1 MLQYRVIWIDDEWD
15 KMPLFQ
21 EECRESHNIELIPF
35 RNRKEGME
43 FFERQIES
51 IDGVLLDAKMF
62 DESDNE
68 QANLNGLQKAVN
80 RINQLDLKRSVPY
93 FISTGQPDLIDNE
106 MFRQIHPN
114 YYIKERDDER
124 LFEDMKKAMG
134 ESERKQIEMIYS
146 DFFHSAESV
155 KLDSES
161 IRIIVAILRVMHF
174 PANHTDFVPA
184 DYYPRLRT
192 ALEYVFRVM
201 LRCGL
206 IPEECLSNGDVN
218 LMESSRYIAGI
229 ETKHSGVRYGHPGHS
244 LISTYLSGIVLSVI
258 TYGNAH
264 SHTPSEDVPS
274 IQQEEKVSSAMSRS
288 LIFSLTLG
296 LCHLVTQIKD
306 LYSESS
312 SDIERNKSKRT
323 LLINEN
329 AKENE
334 VGYVFIPSKDENGM
348 WATGECLLKQQEYNQ
363 VPHRIKSITE
373 NKNPKYRHIY
383 PKFAYV
389 VEIMT
394 K

>member
-1 MLQYRVIWIDDEWD
+1 
-15 KMPLFQ
+15 
-21 EECRESHNIELIPF
+21 
-35 RNRKEGME
+35 
-43 FFERQIES
+43 
-51 IDGVLLDAKMF
+51 
-62 DESDNE
+62 
-68 QANLNGLQKAVN
+68 
-80 RINQLDLKRSVPY
+80 
-93 FISTGQPDLIDNE
+93 
-106 MFRQIHPN
+106 
-114 YYIKERDDER
+114 
-124 LFEDMKKAMG
+124 
-134 ESERKQIEMIYS
+134 
-146 DFFHSAESV
+146 
-155 KLDSES
+155 
-161 IRIIVAILRVMHF
+161 MHF

-229 ETKHSGVRYGHPGHS
+229 ETKHSGVRYGHPGDS

>member
-1 MLQYRVIWIDDEWD
+1 M
-15 KMPLFQ
+15 
-21 EECRESHNIELIPF
+21 
-35 RNRKEGME
+35 
-43 FFERQIES
+43 
-51 IDGVLLDAKMF
+51 
-62 DESDNE
+62 
-68 QANLNGLQKAVN
+68 
-80 RINQLDLKRSVPY
+80 
-93 FISTGQPDLIDNE
+93 
-106 MFRQIHPN
+106 
-114 YYIKERDDER
+114 
-124 LFEDMKKAMG
+124 
-134 ESERKQIEMIYS
+134 
-146 DFFHSAESV
+146 
-155 KLDSES
+155 
-161 IRIIVAILRVMHF
+161 
-174 PANHTDFVPA
+174 
-184 DYYPRLRT
+184 
-192 ALEYVFRVM
+192 
-201 LRCGL
+201 
-206 IPEECLSNGDVN
+206 
-218 LMESSRYIAGI
+218 
-229 ETKHSGVRYGHPGHS
+229 
-244 LISTYLSGIVLSVI
+244 I